1 MKLKNLLYFYAVFFI
16 VLWYN
21 EWKTVAKLRHFIDIA
36 ITMKKIISVLLLF
49 APFILHAQYVD
60 SFSDGDFSQKPSW
73 SGSIDKFIVNPANQL
88 QLNAP
93 ATTSN
98 AYLST
103 PSQAINN
110 ASWQFNLKAALLLT
124 SANYVDYYLVSDN
137 ADLSSTLNGY
147 YVMIGNTNKEVAL
160 YRQQGTTKIKLVN
173 GYVQRLPTT
182 GSLTEIT
189 IKVNRD
195 SLGNWALYSKLPAE
209 TDFVLEGKVN
219 DNEILKSAYSGIF
232 CKYSSTNSAKYSFD
246 DFTVTGKTVPLNVSN
261 TSFGDLIFNE
271 LMVNPNPSVGL
282 PASQYIELYNR
293 RDVSVQLR
301 DWTLMY
307 GSKSY
312 SITDGQLVS
321 NGVIILCDP
330 KAASYF
336 AKYGNVAVMNNFP
349 SLAKGGQLLS
359 LSNDQDSLI
368 AFVNYSDTWYGDD
381 FKKSGGWSLEC
392 VDPSNLNGDMLNW
405 MASNDI
411 AGGTPDKINSV
422 SGVCPDTLTPSIVS
436 ASLILPDTLILSFN
450 KSMIINDLN
459 RSSSYTFSNGLST
472 TILQPDFPKGK
483 WVRMLVSG
491 DLQHGT
497 MYTVAVTHLR
507 DLNQHALSQAVN
519 FGLPDSCKRMDI
531 VINEILSHPKPSGV
545 SFVELYNRSQKIID
559 LGTLWLNRV
568 KSAGGYDV
576 GYSLSNVGYQLFP
589 GKYVALTTSKSGV
602 CTQYACP
609 DSASFLEMNSLPS
622 LPDAAGNVVLI
633 NRAGM
638 VIDSVG
644 YNESQHD
651 PMIQNPVGVSFERIS
666 PDGVSNS
673 PDNWHSASTEVGY
686 ATPSYRNSQY
696 MSFASTAVVRKCFWT
711 EKDFFTPD
719 NDGSDDLLWV
729 HYTMPDVGY
738 SATITV
744 YDAIG
749 RRVKQLTNNALLGT
763 QGVLSWNGLT
773 DSGKLAN
780 VGVYLIYVD
789 AVQPLTGKRVQAKLP
804 CALSA
809 R

>member
-1 MKLKNLLYFYAVFFI
+1 
-16 VLWYN
+16 
-21 EWKTVAKLRHFIDIA
+21 
-36 ITMKKIISVLLLF
+36 MKKIISVLLLF

-60 SFSDGDFSQKPSW
+60 SFSDGDFSQNPSW
-73 SGSIDKFIVNPANQL
+73 SGSVDKFIVNSANQL

-93 ATTSN
+93 ATTSS

-137 ADLSSTLNGY
+137 ADLLSSLNGY

-173 GYVQRLPTT
+173 SSAQRLPTT

-189 IKVNRD
+189 IKVTRD
-195 SLGNWALYSKLPAE
+195 SLGNWALFSKLPAE

-219 DNEILKSAYSGIF
+219 DNELLQSAYSGIF
-232 CKYSSTNSAKYSFD
+232 CKYSSTNTAKYFFD
-246 DFTVTGKTVPLNVSN
+246 DFTVTGKILPFNGCN

-271 LMVNPNPSVGL
+271 LMVNPNPPVGL
-282 PASQYIELYNR
+282 SASQYIELYNR
-293 RDVSVQLR
+293 CNFPIQLKN
-301 DWTLMY
+301 WKLMY

-312 SITDGQLVS
+312 SINDGQLVS

-381 FKKSGGWSLEC
+381 FKQSGGWSLEC

-405 MASNDI
+405 TASNDVS
-411 AGGTPDKINSV
+411 GGTPDKINSV
-422 SGVCPDTLTPSIVS
+422 SGVCPDTLAPSIVS
-436 ASLILPDTLILSFN
+436 ASVIQPDTLTLSFN
-450 KSMIINDLN
+450 KSMLINDLN
-459 RSSSYTFSNGLST
+459 KASAYSFSNGLSA
-472 TILQPDFPKGK
+472 TILQTDFPKGQ
-483 WVRMLVSG
+483 WVSMLVSG
-491 DLQHGT
+491 ALQHGT
-497 MYTVAVTHLR
+497 MYTVTATHLH
-507 DLNQHALSQAVN
+507 DLNQHDLSQSIS
-519 FGLPDSCKRMDI
+519 FGLPDSCKRMDV

-559 LGTLWLNRV
+559 LGALWINRV
-568 KSAGGYDV
+568 KSTGGYDV
-576 GYSLSNVGYQLFP
+576 GYPVSNVGYQLFP

-602 CTQYACP
+602 CTQYVCP
-609 DSASFLEMNSLPS
+609 DSASFLEMKSFPS
-622 LPDAAGNVVLI
+622 LPNAAGNVVLI

-651 PMIQNPVGVSFERIS
+651 PMIQDPTGVSFERIS
-666 PDGVSNS
+666 PDGDSNS

-686 ATPSYRNSQY
+686 ATPGYRNSQY
-696 MSFASTAVVRKCFWT
+696 MSFASTDVVRKCFWT

-719 NDGSDDLLWV
+719 NDGLDDLLWM
-729 HYTMPDVGY
+729 HYAMPDVGY

-773 DSGKLAN
+773 DTGKIAN
-780 VGVYLIYVD
+780 AGVYVIYVD

-804 CALSA
+804 CALTA